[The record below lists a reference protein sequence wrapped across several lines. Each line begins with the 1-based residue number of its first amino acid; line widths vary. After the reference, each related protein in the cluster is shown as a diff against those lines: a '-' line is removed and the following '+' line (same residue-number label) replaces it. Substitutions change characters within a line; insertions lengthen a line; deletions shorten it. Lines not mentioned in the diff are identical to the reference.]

1 MPSGSELTTVSDV
14 RENRSFLFTATDEYG
29 AEEEL
34 LVVPCDEDDR
44 PVRAFANRCTHEA
57 QRLDTG
63 RGVAMRDGQIICPKH
78 GSMFDAC
85 SGYCDNGDAAD
96 TTDPP
101 RRRPGRRGRRRLP
114 DRRRVHLRPRGRH
127 RRRRRCWSE
136 FDLSHRLQ
144 VFIISIDV
152 IDTDEGLEE
161 RLAGPAIQR

>member
-96 TTDPP
+96 TT
-101 RRRPGRRGRRRLP
+101 LP
-114 DRRRVHLRPRGRH
+114 DV
-127 RRRRRCWSE
+127 
-136 FDLSHRLQ
+136 DLAVADGA
-144 VFIISIDV
+144 VFLTDDEYTFAHEGGID
-152 IDTDEGLEE
+152 DGDD
-161 RLAGPAIQR
+161 AGPSSTSHIGF